1 MSKNKIPI
9 VIGLY
14 GYSSSGKTTLIERLI
29 RELKIKGL
37 RVSAVKQSGHPV
49 SLDTEGKDTQRFAR
63 AGADPVVLTSTIETN
78 VRFNRPLKIKEIIEL
93 IATID
98 APDIVIIESARD
110 EEIKK
115 IRIGDIDLRKNTI
128 WTYDGN
134 FDNLL
139 EKVLK
144 GE

>member
-134 FDNLL
+134 FDNLI
-139 EKVLK
+139 EKVMK

>member
-1 MSKNKIPI
+1 MSKKKNTI
-9 VIGLY
+9 VIGFY

-63 AGADPVVLTSTIETN
+63 AGADPVVLASTIETN